1 MQRRA
6 VLRRAFPYLVIGIGG
21 FALAYVIIYAF
32 VLPSN
37 ILPPATVPYV
47 PDSSHILRPIDTAAT
62 AVSAEPS
69 ATAATIPMAD
79 PKPAPLPV
87 QVPDLTGMALP
98 DARGMLNS
106 LRLRT
111 IVERDTSSLQPPN
124 TVLRQLPLPQTNV
137 PQSGTVTVTVSYFPP
152 DTSNAATHDSARDT
166 IPVQRGSTLPPIRS
180 AEPDT
185 ARHPGS

>member
-21 FALAYVIIYAF
+21 FALAYVIIYVF

-37 ILPPATVPYV
+37 ILPPAVQPYV
-47 PDSSHILRPIDTAAT
+47 PDSSHVFRPIDTAVT
-62 AVSAEPS
+62 APDAQSSV
-69 ATAATIPMAD
+69 TVATIPMAN

-87 QVPDLTGMALP
+87 QMPDLSGMALP
-98 DARGMLNS
+98 DARGILNR

-111 IVERDTSSLQPPN
+111 IVDRDTSSLQPPN
-124 TVLRQLPLPQTNV
+124 TVLRQLPLPQTDV
-137 PQSGTVTVTVSYFPP
+137 PQNGTVTVTVSYFPA
-152 DTSNAATHDSARDT
+152 DTSDAATRDN
-166 IPVQRGSTLPPIRS
+166 IPVQRGSTLPPIKS

-185 ARHPGS
+185 VRHPGS

>member
-21 FALAYVIIYAF
+21 FALAYVLIFAF

-37 ILPPATVPYV
+37 ILPPPVQPYV
-47 PDSSHILRPIDTAAT
+47 PDSSNILRPIDTAT
-62 AVSAEPS
+62 TVPS
-69 ATAATIPMAD
+69 VQSGATAATIPMAD
-79 PKPAPLPV
+79 PTPAPLPV

-98 DARGMLNS
+98 DARGILNS
-106 LRLRT
+106 LRLHT

-124 TVLRQLPLPQTNV
+124 TVIRQLPLPQTDV
-137 PQSGTVTVTVSYFPP
+137 QQSGTVTVTVSYFPR
-152 DTSNAATHDSARDT
+152 DTTDAATQDT